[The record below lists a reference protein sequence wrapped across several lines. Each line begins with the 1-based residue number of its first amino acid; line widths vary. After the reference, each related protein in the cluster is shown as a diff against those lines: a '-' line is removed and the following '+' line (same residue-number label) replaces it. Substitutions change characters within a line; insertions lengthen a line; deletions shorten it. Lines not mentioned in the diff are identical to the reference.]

1 MRARAS
7 IQYARIRTTFATM
20 IEQPRLIETRLATL
34 ERGLADLVE
43 VRFKPEV
50 RLDAE
55 GIGEIVRAKHQ
66 LCANSAADVLMV
78 LPADID
84 FDLSVL
90 AIDHHA
96 VNGGCGLARRLAFAA
111 QSPFNERLARIYFRY
126 HPRLEETVVFLEEAD
141 ARAWLT
147 QGMPQ
152 PSLS

>member
-1 MRARAS
+1 MRAY
-7 IQYARIRTTFATM
+7 QTTFAAM

-34 ERGLADLVE
+34 ERGTADLVE

-55 GIGEIVRAKHQ
+55 GIGEIVRAKNQ
-66 LCANSAADVLMV
+66 LCADHAADVLMV
-78 LPADID
+78 HPPEID
-84 FDLSVL
+84 FALSVL
-90 AIDHHA
+90 SIDHHA

-111 QSPFNERLARIYFRY
+111 QSPFNERLARIYFSY
-126 HPRLEETVVFLEEAD
+126 HPREEETAVFLQESD

>member
-1 MRARAS
+1 
-7 IQYARIRTTFATM
+7 M
-20 IEQPRLIETRLATL
+20 IEQPRLIDTRLATL
-34 ERGLADLVE
+34 ERGSNELVE
-43 VRFKPEV
+43 VRFKPEM

-66 LCANSAADVLMV
+66 LCATRDTDVLMV
-78 LPADID
+78 LPPDID
-84 FDLSVL
+84 FELNVL

-111 QSPFNERLARIYFRY
+111 QSPFSERIARIYFRY
-126 HPRLEETVVFLEEAD
+126 HPRDGETAIFLDESD
-141 ARAWLT
+141 ARSWLT

>member
-1 MRARAS
+1 
-7 IQYARIRTTFATM
+7 M
-20 IEQPRLIETRLATL
+20 IEQPRLIDTRLATL
-34 ERGLADLVE
+34 ERGSNELVE
-43 VRFKPEV
+43 VRFKPEM

-66 LCANSAADVLMV
+66 LCATHDTDVLMV
-78 LPADID
+78 LPPDID
-84 FDLSVL
+84 FELNVL

-96 VNGGCGLARRLAFAA
+96 MNGGCGLARRLAFAA
-111 QSPFNERLARIYFRY
+111 QSTFNERIARIYFRY
-126 HPRLEETVVFLEEAD
+126 HPRDRETAIFLAESD

>member
-1 MRARAS
+1 
-7 IQYARIRTTFATM
+7 M

-34 ERGLADLVE
+34 EHGATDLVE
-43 VRFKPEV
+43 VRFKPDA

-66 LCANSAADVLMV
+66 LCATSATDVLMV
-78 LPADID
+78 LPPDID
-84 FDLSVL
+84 FELSVL

-96 VNGGCGLARRLAFAA
+96 ANGGCGLARKLAFAA
-111 QSPFNERLARIYFRY
+111 QCPFNERLARIYFRY
-126 HPRLEETVVFLEEAD
+126 HPRSGETAIFLDESD

-147 QGMPQ
+147 QDMPL